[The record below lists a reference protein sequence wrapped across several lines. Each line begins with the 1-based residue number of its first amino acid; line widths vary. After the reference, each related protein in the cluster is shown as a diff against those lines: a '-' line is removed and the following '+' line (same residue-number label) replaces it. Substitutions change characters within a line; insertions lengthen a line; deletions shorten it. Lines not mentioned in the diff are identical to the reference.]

1 MQRARAFEVGPRLY
15 NDKTRR
21 LEYPFFE
28 GTSQKFLETI
38 ATMLERETFEKQD
51 YIFKEGEVGFNMY
64 FISSGSVV
72 VANSSSL
79 GEVDIIL
86 RGQHCGELAVFGVS
100 RRTASAIAREHTECL
115 VLKNRVFRAVLER
128 FPEEKELFMRMAARR
143 KAQRFSKSRPDP
155 PFRVARPC
163 RREDSDSDR
172 DADDDPAPKQSSD
185 TEAPLPDNEI
195 PGAYPQTKKMTI
207 LEIRAPPRHGPQQLA
222 PLDVRIGK
230 ELASVG
236 RSAFMRKM
244 AVAEAVSRDM
254 APMTSSSVRPSSAIA
269 KKEPTQPKTLE
280 PEESREKEL
289 KEDLFDLNF
298 DKMDL
303 NAVDP
308 WRRAVSA

>member
-28 GTSQKFLETI
+28 GTSQKFLDTM

-64 FISSGSVV
+64 FISSGSVIL
-72 VANSSSL
+72 ANSVSL
-79 GEVDIIL
+79 GEVHIL
-86 RGQHCGELAVFGVS
+86 SRGQHCGELAVFGVS
-100 RRTASAIAREHTECL
+100 RRSTSAIAREHTECL

-128 FPEEKELFMRMAARR
+128 FPEEKGLFMRLAARR
-143 KAQRFSKSRPDP
+143 KAQRFSKSRREEV
-155 PFRVARPC
+155 FRVAR
-163 RREDSDSDR
+163 RADSDSDR

-185 TEAPLPDNEI
+185 TEAPLPDSEI

-254 APMTSSSVRPSSAIA
+254 APISSSSVRPSSARS
-269 KKEPTQPKTLE
+269 KKELKSLE
-280 PEESREKEL
+280 PEDKTAKEL